1 MKYEKEHLSQIDV
14 HSLRNVARDVG
25 VKAPTLL
32 KKDGRFVVVSF
43 HSLEDRRVKNAFN
56 ILSGNI
62 PSANRYA
69 PPVPKQ
75 ETHFELLTKKAI
87 QPTDAEISENPRSR
101 SSRLRAVR
109 RIS

>member
-1 MKYEKEHLSQIDV
+1 MGVLDSV
-14 HSLRNVARDVG
+14 L
-25 VKAPTLL
+25 VKAPALL
-32 KKDGRFVVVSF
+32 KKGGRFVVVSF

-56 ILSGNI
+56 TLSGNL

-69 PPVPKQ
+69 PPLPKQ

-87 QPTDAEISENPRSR
+87 QPTEEEIKRNPRSR

-109 RIS
+109 RGS